1 MVKPI
6 IQNLD
11 QIQILT
17 KCQVEVLLIL
27 ISSVDDHHLITEVT
41 IVVRL
46 PKLVFE
52 GLRIIKRQVNN
63 KIVSRYIHVWE
74 DVTMHLS
81 I

>member
-17 KCQVEVLLIL
+17 KCQVEVLLIW

-52 GLRIIKRQVNN
+52 GLGIIKRQVNN